1 MGHKRQDI
9 KPVRPEIDASVFQ
22 AITCAVDMFK
32 FEEPLL
38 PNLRE
43 ISCEDIEGDTLWNM
57 YPFLC
62 SRLQRFWMHIHQPP
76 GPATMTI
83 LSALGAKS
91 PRIAEFIIH
100 GSWSYNGQLMPHI
113 SLSLCRFSHLRSVC
127 CAEVT
132 LTHRAIFHLA
142 SLPNLCEID
151 IRVSDD
157 QIGICPS
164 LHTPFPALRSLSLNG
179 ESITA
184 SIDFVQKLIRSASL
198 KSFNICV
205 NDCPTSAQLGQIITL
220 LVAHSLPE
228 YLKDI
233 NFSHPD
239 YISYGDHSPPLLDP
253 ADLAFL
259 MKFPNLECI
268 SLETECS
275 IVGFDDNLLEAMAMS
290 WPKLHH
296 LRLTNGLGNSL
307 PSRCTLHG
315 MLLLVQ
321 HCPNLMTLRI
331 VFQSSAEIGWNGR
344 PGGGIVNE
352 HVHELEVGESPISDP
367 RAVAS
372 FLSDIFPN
380 LTSIMAWDNFDPDD
394 VMQVQNRERWQ
405 EAIELFHSFVAIRK
419 EERAWAAAAGRN
431 EQEMKVD

>member
-1 MGHKRQDI
+1 
-9 KPVRPEIDASVFQ
+9 
-22 AITCAVDMFK
+22 VDVFK

-38 PNLRE
+38 PDLRE
-43 ISCEDIEGDTLWNM
+43 ISCEDTEGDTLWNI

-62 SRLQRFWMHIHQPP
+62 SRLQHFWMHIRQPP

-100 GSWSYNGQLMPHI
+100 GCWSYNSQLMPHI
-113 SLSLCRFSHLRSVC
+113 SVSLCGFSHLRTVY

-132 LTHRAIFHLA
+132 LTHRAILHLA
-142 SLPNLCEID
+142 SLPNLCKID

-164 LHTPFPALRSLSLNG
+164 LHTPFPALRSLTLNG

-205 NDCPTSAQLGQIITL
+205 KDCPTSAQLGQIITL
-220 LVAHSLPE
+220 LLAHSLPE

-233 NFSHPD
+233 NFRHPN
-239 YISYGDHSPPLLDP
+239 YISYGDHFAPLIDP
-253 ADLAFL
+253 ADLASL

-290 WPKLHH
+290 WRKLRH
-296 LRLTNGLGNSL
+296 LRLTNGFGNSL
-307 PSRCTLHG
+307 PSRCTLHNILSG
-315 MLLLVQ
+315 AALSKL
-321 HCPNLMTLRI
+321 NDI
-331 VFQSSAEIGWNGR
+331 EDY
-344 PGGGIVNE
+344 
-352 HVHELEVGESPISDP
+352 ISIIRRDQ
-367 RAVAS
+367 
-372 FLSDIFPN
+372 
-380 LTSIMAWDNFDPDD
+380 MEWDNFDPDD
-394 VMQVQNRERWQ
+394 GVQVQNRKRWQ